1 MYMHLEF
8 KKIIKDQNLTN
19 KIAIIEI
26 WNESSITILGR
37 CFVPLFSDS
46 IMFQE
51 SSIVCSH
58 YKECDVISYDGNF
71 IIGQLD
77 IGVLV

>member
-1 MYMHLEF
+1 
-8 KKIIKDQNLTN
+8 
-19 KIAIIEI
+19 
-26 WNESSITILGR
+26 
-37 CFVPLFSDS
+37 
-46 IMFQE
+46 MFQE